1 MINLWLL
8 CKSWDFI
15 FGILCIV
22 NKMANLRPWD
32 FILVT
37 LGIPKPQTLDFILG
51 NGLECLVIHTYQT
64 WHVDGE
70 TMTMP
75 WNMFCS
81 SSRHWTC
88 PELPS
93 FVLCN
98 FFLWVPKMEAQKL
111 SKKSSQN
118 GSPKTFPKQ
127 NGSQNGSP
135 KTFKKRMVPK
145 MEAQKLSQKSSQN
158 GSLKTFPKKI
168 QNGSPKTCQKKW
180 FPKWKPKNFQK
191 KVVPKMEAPK
201 LVKKS
206 GVPKMKAKK
215 MFPKKFPQ
223 WNPNGQAFPL
233 GLVFPIKKP
242 PWSPMKPTKCP
253 NMGPT

>member
-1 MINLWLL
+1 MLDARPRDFISMINLWLL

-22 NKMANLRPWD
+22 NKIANLRPWD

-51 NGLECLVIHTYQT
+51 NGLECLVIHTYHT

-81 SSRHWTC
+81 WSLHWTC

-98 FFLWVPKMEAQKL
+98 FFLWVPKVEAQKL

-118 GSPKTFPKQ
+118 GRPKTFQKRFPKWK
-127 NGSQNGSP
+127 P
-135 KTFKKRMVPK
+135 KNCPKEVVPK
-145 MEAQKLSQKSSQN
+145 MEAQKLSKKS
-158 GSLKTFPKKI
+158 F
-168 QNGSPKTCQKKW
+168 QNGSPKWESRSQHD
-180 FPKWKPKNFQK
+180 
-191 KVVPKMEAPK
+191 
-201 LVKKS
+201 L
-206 GVPKMKAKK
+206 
-215 MFPKKFPQ
+215 
-223 WNPNGQAFPL
+223 
-233 GLVFPIKKP
+233 
-242 PWSPMKPTKCP
+242 
-253 NMGPT
+253 

>member
-1 MINLWLL
+1 MLDSRPRDFISMINLWLL

-81 SSRHWTC
+81 SSLHWTC

-118 GSPKTFPKQ
+118 GSPKTF
-127 NGSQNGSP
+127 
-135 KTFKKRMVPK
+135 
-145 MEAQKLSQKSSQN
+145 
-158 GSLKTFPKKI
+158 
-168 QNGSPKTCQKKW
+168 
-180 FPKWKPKNFQK
+180 QK
-191 KVVPKMEAPK
+191 KVVPKMEGQK
-201 LVKKS
+201 LSKKV
-206 GVPKMKAKK
+206 VPKMVSVHQAWPSG
-215 MFPKKFPQ
+215 MPAS
-223 WNPNGQAFPL
+223 NP
-233 GLVFPIKKP
+233 
-242 PWSPMKPTKCP
+242 
-253 NMGPT
+253 